1 MNILQGCAKRT
12 PYFYYIGEKQMFTL
26 ECHADVSKIMAGLGQ
41 VGITAAEA
49 GDAMCKMARLLNKDN
64 NTWTYIADSID

>member
-1 MNILQGCAKRT
+1 
-12 PYFYYIGEKQMFTL
+12 MFTL
-26 ECHADVSKIMAGLGQ
+26 ECHADVSKIVAGLGQ

-49 GDAMCKMARLLNKDN
+49 GDAMRKIMRLFNEDN